1 MATDDE
7 ISETAFRKLG
17 RPGAVWFRKLI
28 EAATGEWWRT
38 GGGAAQAR
46 GEKRLRGA
54 GLPVGWCLVR
64 YEQFWW
70 FLWQRFRIW
79 RTL

>member
-7 ISETAFRKLG
+7 ISEAAFRKLG

-46 GEKRLRGA
+46 GEKNLRG
-54 GLPVGWCLVR
+54 
-64 YEQFWW
+64 
-70 FLWQRFRIW
+70 
-79 RTL
+79 